1 MTIFGNMRRLSLAA
15 LFCTL
20 FAACAGSG
28 GPGSESADN
37 GMGDTPCEECGKQ
50 GDIELK
56 ITGEKFYREWNREA
70 YSRLDSGAVVGV
82 FPALKV
88 AAKRPEVCKMCHSF
102 SADALDFDLAHIED
116 SLFVKAFPKM
126 RRELMLP
133 GMRLPD
139 ADSLY
144 IDTLSVKLL
153 KSEFADGL
161 KLEDVGPWVEREGI
175 EQAYAREVPAKLKN
189 LLNDIASRYELRY
202 LSIPVTLE
210 VAMDPKLGKSGG
222 YTWKIVWSLWDARY
236 GELVF
241 LVYSEFTAATTS
253 RVAPEKEWSVPFA
266 PRLWKMFSTDLN
278 KLENH

>member
-1 MTIFGNMRRLSLAA
+1 MTIFGNMRRLSLVA

-20 FAACAGSG
+20 LAACAGSG
-28 GPGSESADN
+28 GPGSESSDN

-56 ITGEKFYREWNREA
+56 ITDEKFYREWNREA

-88 AAKRPEVCKMCHSF
+88 VAKRPEICKMCHSF

-139 ADSLY
+139 ADSSYL
-144 IDTLSVKLL
+144 DTLSVRLL
-153 KSEFADGL
+153 KSDFADGL
-161 KLEDVGPWVEREGI
+161 KLEDVGPWVERDGI
-175 EQAYAREVPAKLKN
+175 EQAYAREAQELAERHREPLR
-189 LLNDIASRYELRY
+189 IALPVDSR
-202 LSIPVTLE
+202 
-210 VAMDPKLGKSGG
+210 
-222 YTWKIVWSLWDARY
+222 DAR
-236 GELVF
+236 GGNAPQAGQERWLHVENRVEPVGCALRGTGVPCVF
-241 LVYSEFTAATTS
+241 GIYRRDYEPHRS
-253 RVAPEKEWSVPFA
+253 REGMVRPVCPAP
-266 PRLWKMFSTDLN
+266 
-278 KLENH
+278 LEDVQHRPECA